1 MDVLGKYVVMI
12 MSVVDMYIQD
22 VDLLAVAYFYW
33 HTRKPQQV
41 NLTPGT

>member
-22 VDLLAVAYFYW
+22 VDLLAVAYFIGI
-33 HTRKPQQV
+33 HANHSK
-41 NLTPGT
+41 